1 MKLKSSFLELYNSRN
16 ANDFPIFTMLIKN
29 ARDFFF
35 CIFQYIRAS
44 ALNDMKNESKN
55 QFENGE
61 ARAKTKGFHS
71 TQNKPNKTQTNDE
84 IPQIKERS
92 QKRPKQVV

>member
-1 MKLKSSFLELYNSRN
+1 MQN
-16 ANDFPIFTMLIKN
+16 IFY
-29 ARDFFF
+29 FF
-35 CIFQYIRAS
+35 FQYIKAS
-44 ALNDMKNESKN
+44 ALNDIKNKSKH

-61 ARAKTKGFHS
+61 VRAETKGFRS

-92 QKRPKQVV
+92 QKRPKQAV